1 MWKNR
6 NELPN
11 LVKLNFK
18 FDITKLKEDVKEY
31 SKRDWDSAVKGP
43 YENLRQAYG
52 KNLTPDAYNG
62 MTNEEVDKH
71 RDWKKIPYKQLALTD
86 YNPDYKIR
94 KNRNSGKRWDSHFM
108 KGDPKFD
115 ERTYSKLN
123 DDLPPYLFSTIKSF
137 GENVTRVGL
146 ALCEPGGGI
155 DPHRDYDTTF
165 STRFHI
171 AIETNKDATC
181 NDIHIPADGYVWFLN
196 SGLTH
201 WVKNKGKEPRIHL
214 LIMIDSQEIIEKREW
229 LERYNN

>member
-94 KNRNSGKRWDSHFM
+94 KIEILEKD
-108 KGDPKFD
+108 
-115 ERTYSKLN
+115 
-123 DDLPPYLFSTIKSF
+123 
-137 GENVTRVGL
+137 
-146 ALCEPGGGI
+146 GI
-155 DPHRDYDTTF
+155 
-165 STRFHI
+165 
-171 AIETNKDATC
+171 
-181 NDIHIPADGYVWFLN
+181 
-196 SGLTH
+196 
-201 WVKNKGKEPRIHL
+201 
-214 LIMIDSQEIIEKREW
+214 LI
-229 LERYNN
+229 L